1 MNLKIFYKETFNKKI
16 FVENMKIAG
25 IALLVGMNIGAFAN
39 SGSSQIQELE
49 TQYNNFKLKRDEF
62 VKISEERSN
71 EILKLKVDNEQLQTK
86 IDSASP
92 WFENQELGGR
102 VDIVDTN
109 SSSSLKDKGVDGFKL
124 GLSPE
129 DIQNSTDELVLNL
142 YSDKLDYGRLI
153 LVSYDKEIGFKFKGN
168 FLIHENKNYAMWFL
182 YYDEDEIPIKEE
194 IMEEYKYFDIT
205 KENESIKI
213 EDYETEAYVNIGYE
227 SRINMIFKDKPSDTP
242 NIAYS
247 EQFEELLKSE
257 LAKAREGI
265 DGDKLDQFD
274 KFTKSA
280 IEKSDFSPTS
290 W

>member
-1 MNLKIFYKETFNKKI
+1 
-16 FVENMKIAG
+16 
-25 IALLVGMNIGAFAN
+25 
-39 SGSSQIQELE
+39 
-49 TQYNNFKLKRDEF
+49 
-62 VKISEERSN
+62 
-71 EILKLKVDNEQLQTK
+71 
-86 IDSASP
+86 
-92 WFENQELGGR
+92 
-102 VDIVDTN
+102 
-109 SSSSLKDKGVDGFKL
+109 
-124 GLSPE
+124 
-129 DIQNSTDELVLNL
+129 
-142 YSDKLDYGRLI
+142 
-153 LVSYDKEIGFKFKGN
+153 
-168 FLIHENKNYAMWFL
+168 
-182 YYDEDEIPIKEE
+182 
-194 IMEEYKYFDIT
+194 MEEYKYFDIT